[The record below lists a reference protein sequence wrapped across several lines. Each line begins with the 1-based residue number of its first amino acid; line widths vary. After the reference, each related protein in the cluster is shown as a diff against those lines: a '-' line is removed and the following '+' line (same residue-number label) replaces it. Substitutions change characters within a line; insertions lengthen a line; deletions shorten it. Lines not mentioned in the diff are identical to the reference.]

1 MDRHIDRHSLQDRTQ
16 SMAGYFEGNPL
27 VIKTSIEFEETH
39 TVTET
44 ECLKQEITMQ
54 SGYWTKNTKDMSA
67 TMKRQS
73 SVLLTNESRFA
84 FAKQHAV
91 FCTYTKRVLS
101 VNNYFTY
108 APKSNWS
115 AIAAPWTSSWI
126 PTKMARRRVSLLML
140 GSSQT

>member
-1 MDRHIDRHSLQDRTQ
+1 MFGEVLFCLVGKISLHFIKAQKKKKEKKDNQGNTDRRMDRHIDRHSLQDRTQ

-73 SVLLTNESRFA
+73 SVFLTNESRFA

-91 FCTYTKRVLS
+91 FCT
-101 VNNYFTY
+101 
-108 APKSNWS
+108 
-115 AIAAPWTSSWI
+115 
-126 PTKMARRRVSLLML
+126 
-140 GSSQT
+140 